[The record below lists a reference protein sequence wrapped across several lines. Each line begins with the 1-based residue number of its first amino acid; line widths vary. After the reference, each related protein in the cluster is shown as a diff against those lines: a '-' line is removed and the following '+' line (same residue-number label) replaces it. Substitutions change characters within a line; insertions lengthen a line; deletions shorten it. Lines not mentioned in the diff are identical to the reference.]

1 MADQTPHQTQPTILP
16 TARRTP
22 QSITAPD
29 GSQVHLLIGQRHGA
43 TRCSVVEVVLPA
55 GAVSRA
61 VRHRTVEEVWYVLD
75 GAGAVWR
82 CPPDAVPQ
90 EVAAVAV
97 APGDALVIPVGWAF
111 QFRADADAALRFLCV
126 TMPPWPGMDE
136 AEPMPDGGL
145 GEPTLP
151 PG

>member
-1 MADQTPHQTQPTILP
+1 MPD
-16 TARRTP
+16 TAALYPIGRRTAE
-22 QSITAPD
+22 SITAPD
-29 GSQVHLLIGQRHGA
+29 GSQVHLLIDQRHGA

-55 GAVSRA
+55 GVVSRP
-61 VRHRTVEEVWYVLD
+61 VRHRTVEEVWYVLA

-90 EVAAVAV
+90 EVGAVAV
-97 APGDALVIPVGWAF
+97 GPGDALAIPVGWAF
-111 QFRADADAALRFLCV
+111 QFRADGDAALRFLCV

-136 AEPMPDGGL
+136 AEPMPGGGL
-145 GEPTLP
+145 GKPTLP

>member
-1 MADQTPHQTQPTILP
+1 MTDPSPLLP

-29 GSQVHLLIGQRHGA
+29 GSQVHLLIDRRHGA

-55 GAVSRA
+55 GAISRA
-61 VRHRTVEEVWYVLD
+61 VRHRMVEEVWYVLD
-75 GAGAVWR
+75 GSGAVWR

-97 APGDALVIPVGWAF
+97 APGDALAIPVGWAF

-136 AEPMPDGGL
+136 AEPMPDGVL
-145 GEPTLP
+145 GEPTPP